1 MNDDDIALD
10 ELFAAAR
17 DQQPPAGAAARGWA
31 RFEAALGG
39 PGGPPPGLAAPATLG
54 WLGLAAKLGAAA
66 AVLAVG
72 VALGWPDDRPR
83 EPRAAAAPPPTT
95 SPIADPKP
103 AAPES
108 TPDSSVAPDPAPQ
121 SAPPRL
127 GTRSQPTATARA
139 STPRPAAKPE
149 PAVPSSE
156 PVLTPEVVVVQRP
169 TAPPAEP
176 ADSLR
181 LEAELLGRAWVAI
194 RERRAHDTRALL
206 AEHARRFPE
215 GALVPERRA
224 CQLVASCIA
233 GDRDAIDRA
242 RRYLDEHRT
251 SHLADRVAAGC
262 GLRTPQASDPEAAAM
277 EGLERPASP

>member
-17 DQQPPAGAAARGWA
+17 DQQPPAGAEARGWA

-39 PGGPPPGLAAPATLG
+39 PGGPPPGVAAPATLG
-54 WLGLAAKLGAAA
+54 WLAPAAKLGVAA

-83 EPRAAAAPPPTT
+83 APRAAIAPPPTT
-95 SPIADPKP
+95 SPIAEPRP
-103 AAPES
+103 AAPEI
-108 TPDSSVAPDPAPQ
+108 TPDSPVPPDLAPQ
-121 SAPPRL
+121 RAPPRL
-127 GTRSQPTATARA
+127 GTPPQPAAARA

-149 PAVPSSE
+149 PAAVPS
-156 PVLTPEVVVVQRP
+156 PAPAPEVVVVQRP
-169 TAPPAEP
+169 TAPSAT

-194 RERRAHDTRALL
+194 RERRAEDTRALL
-206 AEHARRFPE
+206 AEHTRRFPE

-242 RRYLDEHRT
+242 RRYLDEHPT
-251 SHLADRVAAGC
+251 SHLADRVATGC
-262 GLRTPQASDPEAAAM
+262 GLRTPQASDP
-277 EGLERPASP
+277 